1 MIREGAL
8 FRRARGHLMPYVS
21 VGHYTER
28 QLRSAQRILEQ
39 ITRSN
44 LRTQSYY
51 ARLRK
56 SERKPYVGCISIFL
70 PTPQQSDPPPGGP
83 GTFTAWSYSLS
94 QGGVGFIT
102 PNQIDEQVVVV
113 GIHLPNGLTR
123 WLRGDIVRKR
133 QIPGEAF
140 FDYGVAFQAAHSR
153 DDADADAEQEAVA
166 VAVAST

>member
-1 MIREGAL
+1 
-8 FRRARGHLMPYVS
+8 MPYVS

-28 QLRSAQRILEQ
+28 QVRSAQRILEQ

-56 SERKPYVGCISIFL
+56 SERRPYLGCISIFL
-70 PTPQQSDPPPGGP
+70 PTPQQSDPPPAGP

-102 PNQIDEQVVVV
+102 PNQIDDQVIVV
-113 GIHLPNGLTR
+113 GIHLPDGSTR
-123 WLRGDIVRKR
+123 WLRGNIVRKR

-140 FDYGVAFQAAHSR
+140 FDYGVAFQAAHAR
-153 DDADADAEQEAVA
+153 HDAEQEAAA

>member
-1 MIREGAL
+1 
-8 FRRARGHLMPYVS
+8 MPYVS

-56 SERKPYVGCISIFL
+56 SERKPYLGCISIFL

-102 PNQIDEQVVVV
+102 PNQIEDRTIVV
-113 GIHLPNGLTR
+113 GIHLPNGTTR
-123 WLRGDIVRKR
+123 WLRGDIVRMR

-140 FDYGVAFQAAHSR
+140 FDYGVAFHAAHSR
-153 DDADADAEQEAVA
+153 DNSEQETST